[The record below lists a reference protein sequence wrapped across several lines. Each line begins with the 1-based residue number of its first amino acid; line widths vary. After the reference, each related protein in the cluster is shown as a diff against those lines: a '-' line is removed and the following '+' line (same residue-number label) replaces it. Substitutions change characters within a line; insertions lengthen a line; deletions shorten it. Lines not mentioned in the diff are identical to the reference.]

1 MVFACEKLRRFL
13 LCWSSFCCYSS
24 FVDVF
29 RSHFLFDI
37 IPHPSVDYRQVFRP
51 ILYFQPSP
59 SQSDSQHFHFQPFL
73 YLLAARATVLSK
85 HFLPTGVFYLTLLP
99 DISRLFLGAG
109 SYSLKFAGLYTD
121 PWNTDLAHLFVWF
134 TVIHNLL
141 YILNLYLY
149 MSILQKFLL
158 VVKTLIKNIDQQ
170 PN

>member
-1 MVFACEKLRRFL
+1 MLKHHLLSIFFWVYNQKWKTPSDGTCLGEPLGGFVMLLVIFILLLFVVFLH
-13 LCWSSFCCYSS
+13 
-24 FVDVF
+24 
-29 RSHFLFDI
+29 SHFLLDI
-37 IPHPSVDYRQVFRP
+37 IPHPSVDYYQVFRP

-141 YILNLYLY
+141 CILNLY
-149 MSILQKFLL
+149 
-158 VVKTLIKNIDQQ
+158 
-170 PN
+170 